1 MTKNCPTQESNK
13 TTPDEYLDAL
23 ADVLAEGIVYLGE
36 RGLLDFALAPIS
48 DLPDPQKSGNPDV
61 PERP

>member
-1 MTKNCPTQESNK
+1 MPQPTNIDVVSPNAWS
-13 TTPDEYLDAL
+13 DIL

-36 RGLLDFALAPIS
+36 RGLLDFASVPVPEGTKPA
-48 DLPDPQKSGNPDV
+48 KSSNPDV

>member
-1 MTKNCPTQESNK
+1 MTHPINIEVISPE
-13 TTPDEYLDAL
+13 ERLDML
-23 ADVLAEGIVYLGE
+23 AEVLAEGIVYLGE

>member
-1 MTKNCPTQESNK
+1 MNNNCSTQEENA
-13 TTPDEYLDAL
+13 TPQEEYLDAL

-36 RGLLDFALAPIS
+36 RGLLDFASTPIS
-48 DLPDPQKSGNPDV
+48 DSPDPQKTANSKV

>member
-1 MTKNCPTQESNK
+1 MNNNCSTQEENATS
-13 TTPDEYLDAL
+13 PEEYHDVL

-36 RGLLDFALAPIS
+36 RGLLDFASAPILDS
-48 DLPDPQKSGNPDV
+48 PDLQKTGNPDV